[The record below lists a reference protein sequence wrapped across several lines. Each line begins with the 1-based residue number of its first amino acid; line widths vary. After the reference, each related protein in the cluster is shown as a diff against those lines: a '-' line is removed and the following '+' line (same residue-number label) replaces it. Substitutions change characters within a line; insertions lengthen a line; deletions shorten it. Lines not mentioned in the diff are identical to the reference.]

1 MMLTSSLQVRR
12 AAQRTVSLLN
22 DEAHAEA
29 AFDAALLTPSHPAAG
44 FDCWW
49 RVEVPEPAALKLPGS
64 LLEQPL
70 LRYRRIF
77 CHFTMLALTPRCSV
91 RAAACRGLRCGQ
103 QHRQLQRLLPAR
115 ERSFTWGGSG
125 VRACSTHY
133 DSKAVP

>member
-49 RVEVPEPAALKLPGS
+49 RVEVPEAAALKLPGS

-77 CHFTMLALTPRCSV
+77 CHFTMLGFDATLLRASSGLPRAEIW
-91 RAAACRGLRCGQ
+91 AAA
-103 QHRQLQRLLPAR
+103 PAAAAPTA
-115 ERSFTWGGSG
+115 S
-125 VRACSTHY
+125 
-133 DSKAVP
+133 